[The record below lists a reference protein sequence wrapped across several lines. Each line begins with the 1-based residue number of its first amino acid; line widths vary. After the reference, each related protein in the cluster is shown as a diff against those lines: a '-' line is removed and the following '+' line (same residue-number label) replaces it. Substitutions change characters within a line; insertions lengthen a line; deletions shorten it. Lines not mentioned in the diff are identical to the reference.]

1 MTRRVLD
8 SRLFIA
14 ICLLVALGLML
25 SAGSSGMVAS
35 IPDALQIY
43 DTSSPAAGTPAG
55 QGTPS
60 VAGTP
65 AAAGFALAGETQAA
79 FEDLLPA
86 LDLPDSIDITYLAAA
101 TRYRSLTAR

>member
-1 MTRRVLD
+1 MRCRYT
-8 SRLFIA
+8 
-14 ICLLVALGLML
+14 
-25 SAGSSGMVAS
+25 
-35 IPDALQIY
+35 
-43 DTSSPAAGTPAG
+43 TPPLRPPELPG

-65 AAAGFALAGETQAA
+65 AAAGTALAGETQAA

-101 TRYRSLTAR
+101 TPVPIATAR